1 MDDGRFTHAGGL
13 VVRTRDGRPEIV
25 VIRPSDGSDAW
36 VLPKGHIEPG
46 EQPEQAAVR
55 EVEEEAGVRAAQG
68 DDDDARYQIVET
80 ELPDRTRAGAV
91 APVDLAFPNL
101 RIFVSGEEQELE
113 LYEWF
118 KLAEVVA
125 TGIHPPFVLADDY
138 CPPLLAVQAFAPL
151 RDQIEKMAAALQDR
165 IEQSG

>member
-55 EVEEEAGVRAAQG
+55 EVEEEAGVRAAPEEFLG
-68 DDDDARYQIVET
+68 TAEFS
-80 ELPDRTRAGAV
+80 AGAERV
-91 APVDLAFPNL
+91 RAAFDLMSWEADVPAL
-101 RIFVSGEEQELE
+101 EERAIR
-113 LYEWF
+113 WVP
-118 KLAEVVA
+118 LAEAEKRLTHENAKLLVRRAA
-125 TGIHPPFVLADDY
+125 T
-138 CPPLLAVQAFAPL
+138 LLGA
-151 RDQIEKMAAALQDR
+151 
-165 IEQSG
+165 